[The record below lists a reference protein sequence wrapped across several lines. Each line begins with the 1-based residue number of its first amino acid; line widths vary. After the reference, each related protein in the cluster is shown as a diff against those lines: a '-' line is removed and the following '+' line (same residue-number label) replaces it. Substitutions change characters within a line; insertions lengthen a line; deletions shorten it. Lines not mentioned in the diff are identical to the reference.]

1 MAARRAGLSPR
12 DLAPRP
18 GSPEVDRPPWPV
30 VLRPCLLEAVQ
41 DVLRTVG
48 RPYREKT
55 MIAFLEGPAATH
67 GDEPQIPDLGEDH
80 EYARLAL
87 VAAKGSGLRPTASL
101 WSAGHPSSGKP
112 DDGTRSAGG
121 VLVSSLVTARS
132 SGRSNL
138 DDADQEENHDDDDD
152 DADDSDAATSC
163 VHLELL
169 FNDEVGERPS
179 RATQASCQSA
189 E

>member
-1 MAARRAGLSPR
+1 MPCCPTQVSGRGVGMAARRAGLSPR

-55 MIAFLEGPAATH
+55 MIAVLEGPAATH

-101 WSAGHPSSGKP
+101 WSAGHHSSGKP

-121 VLVSSLVTARS
+121 VLASSLVTARS
-132 SGRSNL
+132 SGQFKS
-138 DDADQEENHDDDDD
+138 
-152 DADDSDAATSC
+152 
-163 VHLELL
+163 
-169 FNDEVGERPS
+169 
-179 RATQASCQSA
+179 
-189 E
+189 

>member
-1 MAARRAGLSPR
+1 MPVSLLWPPRGGL
-12 DLAPRP
+12 L
-18 GSPEVDRPPWPV
+18 
-30 VLRPCLLEAVQ
+30 
-41 DVLRTVG
+41 
-48 RPYREKT
+48 
-55 MIAFLEGPAATH
+55 
-67 GDEPQIPDLGEDH
+67 
-80 EYARLAL
+80 
-87 VAAKGSGLRPTASL
+87 PTASL

-132 SGRSNL
+132 SGQSNL

-169 FNDEVGERPS
+169 FNDEVRERPS
-179 RATQASCQSA
+179 RATQA
-189 E
+189 